1 MYFVGLERSG
11 LSDGFVP
18 FLLPV
23 ARKYIMFKVGNMSYV
38 ECMYSPNVCVCVC
51 VIIGVLISP

>member
-1 MYFVGLERSG
+1 MYFVGLERAG

-23 ARKYIMFKVGNMSYV
+23 ARKYSMFRVGSMSYM
-38 ECMYSPNVCVCVC
+38 ECMYSSNVCVCVLLPGC
-51 VIIGVLISP
+51 S